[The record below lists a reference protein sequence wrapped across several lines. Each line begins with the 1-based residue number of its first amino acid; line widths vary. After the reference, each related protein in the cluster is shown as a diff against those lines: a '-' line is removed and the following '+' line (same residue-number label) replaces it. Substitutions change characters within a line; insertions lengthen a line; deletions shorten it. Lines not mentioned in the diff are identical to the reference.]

1 MGETVAKTLAS
12 RFDSI
17 DSLINAGSDELT
29 SVNEIGPKIATSIIT
44 YFADQENMELIRRLK
59 AKGIRFTSEKTKGI
73 SGNKLEGMVIVISG
87 IFQKHTREE
96 YKEIIENNGGKNST
110 SVSSNTSFILAGE
123 NMGQSK
129 KDKANELGIQILDE
143 QEFLKIIDEE

>member
-1 MGETVAKTLAS
+1 MTAFLS
-12 RFDSI
+12 
-17 DSLINAGSDELT
+17 
-29 SVNEIGPKIATSIIT
+29 
-44 YFADQENMELIRRLK
+44 
-59 AKGIRFTSEKTKGI
+59 
-73 SGNKLEGMVIVISG
+73 IVISG